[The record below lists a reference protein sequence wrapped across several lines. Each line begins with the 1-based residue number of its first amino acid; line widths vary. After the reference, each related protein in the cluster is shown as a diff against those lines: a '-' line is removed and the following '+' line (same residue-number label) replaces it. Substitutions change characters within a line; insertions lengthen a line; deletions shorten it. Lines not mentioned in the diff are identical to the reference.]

1 MTWIEIKDSSE
12 AKGHGA
18 PGVAVEGKEAN
29 RLLQGCRFFTGDGGG
44 GLSSLHSKDFMCLE
58 HLIGRDTILLSLWS
72 RENLEDKDTQQTSVP
87 CQCAHK
93 LNTHTPPFFKLYFS
107 SRTPA

>member
-44 GLSSLHSKDFMCLE
+44 GCPLF
-58 HLIGRDTILLSLWS
+58 
-72 RENLEDKDTQQTSVP
+72 
-87 CQCAHK
+87 
-93 LNTHTPPFFKLYFS
+93 TPKTLCVWNI
-107 SRTPA
+107 